1 MNEKSKEN
9 IKKAHIY
16 CRTNRKILT
25 KSSRCGCFY
34 WLKIF
39 EPKEIK
45 DWCDNGTTAIC
56 PYCGIDSLL
65 PENNFYPLT
74 LEFLAAMKK
83 YWFF

>member
-34 WLKIF
+34 CLKIF

-65 PENNFYPLT
+65 SKKTCRIKNHEIYLRT
-74 LEFLAAMKK
+74 LYLLV
-83 YWFF
+83 